1 MEIILS
7 RHCKSFTGT
16 LSRKHGYSICKRGKG
31 FFGQRKGRNVPAD
44 GHLRFILD
52 CAELAREGMLIADV
66 RLMGDELIDAGT
78 EAGICNDEMIRELSS
93 LNEPLT
99 LNDVMRYKTKY
110 GL

>member
-66 RLMGDELIDAGT
+66 RLMGEELIAAAN
-78 EAGICNDEMIRELSS
+78 EAGLKFETIVADVEYNA
-93 LNEPLT
+93 
-99 LNDVMRYKTKY
+99 NDVLNIKKY
-110 GL
+110 YSL

>member
-44 GHLRFILD
+44 GHLLFIFD
-52 CAELAREGMLIADV
+52 CAELAKEGLLIADV
-66 RLMGDELIDAGT
+66 RLMGEELIAAAN
-78 EAGICNDEMIRELSS
+78 EAGYTFDTILPDVTYNAHDI
-93 LNEPLT
+93 LNI
-99 LNDVMRYKTKY
+99 KTYY

>member
-52 CAELAREGMLIADV
+52 CAELAREGMLIVDV
-66 RLMGDELIDAGT
+66 RLMGEELIAAAN
-78 EAGICNDEMIRELSS
+78 EAGLKFETIVADVEYNA
-93 LNEPLT
+93 
-99 LNDVMRYKTKY
+99 NDVLNIKKY
-110 GL
+110 YRL

>member
-31 FFGQRKGRNVPAD
+31 FFGQRNGKNVPSD

-66 RLMGDELIDAGT
+66 RLMGEELIAAAN
-78 EAGICNDEMIRELSS
+78 EAGYTFDTILPDVTYNAHDI
-93 LNEPLT
+93 LNI
-99 LNDVMRYKTKY
+99 KTYY